1 MKKEPYVS
9 NYLDDEER
17 ELIEAI
23 ESDDYVFGESLM
35 TPELL
40 ARMQEAARNTLNETS
55 EKISIRIAKT
65 DLARVKARAFSEGV
79 PYQTLIKSLIHQAVS
94 R

>member
-9 NYLDDEER
+9 KYLDDEER

-23 ESDDYVFGESLM
+23 EANDYVPVSVM

-40 ARMQEAARNTLNETS
+40 AASQEAARNTINEAST
-55 EKISIRIAKT
+55 KVSIRFART
-65 DLARVKARAFSEGV
+65 DLARVKARALREGI
-79 PYQTLIKSLIHQAVS
+79 PYQTLIKSMVHQAVNS
-94 R
+94 

>member
-1 MKKEPYVS
+1 MNKKPYVE

-23 ESDDYVFGESLM
+23 EADDYEPGESLL
-35 TPELL
+35 TPELR
-40 ARMQEAARNTLNETS
+40 AQMQEAARNTLNESS
-55 EKISIRIAKT
+55 EKISIRIAQS
-65 DLARVKARAFSEGV
+65 DLARVKAKAFREGV
-79 PYQTLIKSLIHQAVS
+79 PYQTLIKSIIHQAVS

>member
-40 ARMQEAARNTLNETS
+40 ARMQEAARSTLNETS
-55 EKISIRIAKT
+55 EKISIRIAQT

>member
-23 ESDDYVFGESLM
+23 ESDDYVLGESVM

-40 ARMQEAARNTLNETS
+40 AQMQEAARNTLNETS
-55 EKISIRIAKT
+55 EKISIRIAQT

>member
-1 MKKEPYVS
+1 MKKKPYVS

-23 ESDDYVFGESLM
+23 ESDDYVLGESVM

-40 ARMQEAARNTLNETS
+40 AHMQEAARNTLNETS
-55 EKISIRIAKT
+55 EKISIQIAQT
-65 DLARVKARAFSEGV
+65 DLARVKARAFSEGIH
-79 PYQTLIKSLIHQAVS
+79 YQTLIKSLIHQAVS

>member
-17 ELIEAI
+17 ELIESI
-23 ESDDYVFGESLM
+23 ESDDYVLGESVM

-40 ARMQEAARNTLNETS
+40 AQMQEAARNTLNETS
-55 EKISIRIAKT
+55 EKISIRIAQT